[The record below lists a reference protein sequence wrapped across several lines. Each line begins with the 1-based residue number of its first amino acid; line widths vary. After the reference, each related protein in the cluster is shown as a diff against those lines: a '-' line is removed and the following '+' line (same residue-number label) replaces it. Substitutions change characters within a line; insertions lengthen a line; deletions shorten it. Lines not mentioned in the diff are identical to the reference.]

1 MLTRNDILRLIPHQ
15 GASCLLDAA
24 TGWDDTHLEALTRC
38 HNDPSN
44 PYRVAGHLPPVTGI
58 EMAMQAAALHGSLTA
73 HEARQGWLTSVRDV
87 RIHCDRLDDAEW
99 ETLTITVTQK
109 HQAHSGMIYD
119 FTLLAPSAGLLL
131 GGTGTVMLPTDTP
144 S

>member
-1 MLTRNDILRLIPHQ
+1 MLTRDAILRHIPHQ

-24 TGWDDTHLEALTRC
+24 TCWDETSLEATTQL
-38 HNDPSN
+38 HNDPAN
-44 PYRVAGHLPPVTGI
+44 PYRVADHLPPVTGI
-58 EMAMQAAALHGSLTA
+58 EMAMQAAALHGALTA

-87 RIHCDRLDDAEW
+87 LIHCDRLDNPAWDH
-99 ETLTITVTQK
+99 LTITVTRK

-119 FTLLAPSAGLLL
+119 FTLTAPSAGLLL
-131 GGTGTVMLPTDTP
+131 GGTGTVMLPTDKP